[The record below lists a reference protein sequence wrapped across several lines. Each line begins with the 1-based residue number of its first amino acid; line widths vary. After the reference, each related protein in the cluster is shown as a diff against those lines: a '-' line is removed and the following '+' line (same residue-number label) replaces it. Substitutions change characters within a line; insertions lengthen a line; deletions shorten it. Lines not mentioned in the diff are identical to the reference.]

1 VIRLGE
7 LACRLEAIQGID
19 VNPLRVVQGEPDS
32 VDAGIVLKIP
42 DLDT

>member
-7 LACRLEAIQGID
+7 LACRLEAIQEID
-19 VNPLRVVQGEPDS
+19 VNPLLVVQGEPDA

-42 DLDT
+42 APDT